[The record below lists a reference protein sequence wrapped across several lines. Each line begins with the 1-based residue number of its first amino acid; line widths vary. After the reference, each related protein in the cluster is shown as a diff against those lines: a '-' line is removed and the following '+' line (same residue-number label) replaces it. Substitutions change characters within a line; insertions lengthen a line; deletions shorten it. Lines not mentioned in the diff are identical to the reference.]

1 MKRGFVSAMPCYY
14 LMGNVMPWPPM
25 LPGSDN
31 WATGD
36 MPTLLAYVEAIGS
49 RVLKLEEELG
59 KIATDVASL
68 RRDMQV
74 VYEQELPEVVALK
87 DRIEKMG
94 SAIRE
99 LDART
104 VGSIRIGR
112 GP

>member
-1 MKRGFVSAMPCYY
+1 MKRDFVCNLPSYY
-14 LMGNVMPWPPM
+14 LMGNAMPWPPM

-36 MPTLLAYVEAIGS
+36 TPTLLAYVEAIGS

-68 RRDMQV
+68 RRDMQG
-74 VYEQELPEVVALK
+74 VYERELPEVAALK
-87 DRIEKMG
+87 DRVEKMG

-99 LDART
+99 LDGRT
-104 VGSIRIGR
+104 VGSIMIGR
-112 GP
+112 GL